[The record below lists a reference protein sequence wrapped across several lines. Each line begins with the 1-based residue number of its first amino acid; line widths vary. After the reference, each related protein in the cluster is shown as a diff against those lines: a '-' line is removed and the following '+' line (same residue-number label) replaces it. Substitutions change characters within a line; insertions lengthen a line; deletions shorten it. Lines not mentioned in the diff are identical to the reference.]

1 MDKIFI
7 TRNWHVD
14 AVKLLENHFEVIVWN
29 NSNSPTED
37 DIIKYS
43 KGCFGVFSEFDD
55 IITKNI
61 IDSSDQLK
69 IISNRAVGYENID
82 INTAKL
88 NKIRVGNTPGVLVET
103 CADFTMGLLLD
114 LARNITYSN
123 RAVLKGNWKSFN
135 QTPYLGTDVYKKK
148 LAIIGLGQI
157 ATAFSR
163 RAIHGFQMDVSY
175 WSRNR
180 KINLDN
186 ELGLQYIDNIND
198 LISSCDYLSIHCS
211 LTPETYRII
220 DKEQFMLMK
229 NVKLINTSRG
239 PTINQDELL
248 IALNNGNVESAA
260 LDVTDPEPPDYNS
273 ELVNHP
279 KILITPHLGSGSRET
294 FNKMALMAA
303 QNIINVH
310 KNHEMVSEVIID

>member
-1 MDKIFI
+1 MKKIFV
-7 TRNWHVD
+7 TRNWHVE
-14 AVKLLENHFEVIVWN
+14 AVKLLENYFEVIVWN
-29 NSNSPTED
+29 KKSIPTED
-37 DIIKYS
+37 EIIEYS
-43 KGCFGVFSEFDD
+43 KDCFGLFTEFDD
-55 IITKNI
+55 KITEKIVN
-61 IDSSDQLK
+61 SSTQLK

-82 INTAKL
+82 INSAKL
-88 NKIRVGNTPGVLVET
+88 NKIKIGNTPGVLVET
-103 CADFTMGLLLD
+103 CADFTMGLMLD

-123 RAVLKGNWKSFN
+123 RAVLKGDWKTFN
-135 QTPYLGTDVYKKK
+135 QTPYLGTDVYNKK

-180 KINLDN
+180 KIDFEN
-186 ELGLQYIDNIND
+186 ELGLKYIDNIND

-248 IALNNGNVESAA
+248 VALKNGNVESAA

-279 KILITPHLGSGSRET
+279 KVVITPHLGSGSRET

-303 QNIINVH
+303 QNLINVH
-310 KNHEMVSEVIID
+310 ENHEMVSEVIID